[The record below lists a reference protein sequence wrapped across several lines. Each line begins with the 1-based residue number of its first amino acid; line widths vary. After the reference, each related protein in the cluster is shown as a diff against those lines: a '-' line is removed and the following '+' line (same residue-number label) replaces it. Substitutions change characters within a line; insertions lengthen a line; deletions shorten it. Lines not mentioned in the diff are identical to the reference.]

1 MIYLCYIH
9 DVYTVHVYK
18 YICIPTQYLGEFLC
32 HLLLLFWSF
41 VFLKASLSWGKKAW
55 GLRPSFYCFR
65 GFRGFRIERPPA
77 VAHFLEAFFFF
88 FFRIAPQRVT
98 GFWFLGGKKHP
109 IEFWICWRI
118 KIHNTCFP
126 PFLTAKKTEGP
137 SKTNKLQMKSWQLYK
152 NIQLRLFQTQKTSE
166 NSVCTTAFYPTKIDQ
181 LRGSTSYFQAM
192 SHLFW
197 G

>member
-18 YICIPTQYLGEFLC
+18 YIYIPTQYLGVFLC
-32 HLLLLFWSF
+32 HLLLFFWSF

-55 GLRPSFYCFR
+55 GLRASFYCFR

-88 FFRIAPQRVT
+88 FRIAPQRVT
-98 GFWFLGGKKHP
+98 GFFVSWWKKRP
-109 IEFWICWRI
+109 IESWSCWRI

-137 SKTNKLQMKSWQLYK
+137 SKTNKLQMKSWQL
-152 NIQLRLFQTQKTSE
+152 KTS
-166 NSVCTTAFYPTKIDQ
+166 NWDFSKHKKH
-181 LRGSTSYFQAM
+181 LRTLCAPPHFIQQKLTNCGGPPHIFKPC
-192 SHLFW
+192 HILFW